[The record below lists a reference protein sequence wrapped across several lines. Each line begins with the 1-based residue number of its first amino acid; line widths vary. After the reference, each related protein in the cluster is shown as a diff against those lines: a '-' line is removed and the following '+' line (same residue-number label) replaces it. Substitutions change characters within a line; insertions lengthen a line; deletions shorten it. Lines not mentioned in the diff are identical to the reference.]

1 MDQKKIGAFLKQL
14 RNEKNLTQEELSEK
28 FYVSTKT
35 ISRWETGS
43 NLPDLSMLIELADF
57 YEVDIR
63 ELIDGERHPNTQ
75 NNDNDDIDNKDTLK
89 KVAQYSVE
97 EKKSEMKYLLKQG
110 ANLVVALALWYI
122 PSILF
127 GSASNHGLLYENVS
141 NGLRCFLFWL
151 TYIPAII
158 LIPYTS
164 ISLLHFIK
172 KDYIHENESKKHKIK
187 NAIYVIVL
195 FLDLLIKG
203 LFNEDYTGE
212 LFKNSSDDMVSI
224 ASLLLFV
231 CMAYIFVVESIFVY
245 RAMKSIDKDTTE
257 KT

>member
-14 RNEKNLTQEELSEK
+14 RYEKNLTQEELSEK

-43 NLPDLSMLIELADF
+43 NLPDLSMLLDLAEF
-57 YEVDIR
+57 YQVEIT
-63 ELIDGERHPNTQ
+63 ELIDGERKLDSAT
-75 NNDNDDIDNKDTLK
+75 DSKDSLK
-89 KVAQYSVE
+89 KMAQYSVE
-97 EKKSEMKYLLKQG
+97 EKKAEMKYLLKQG
-110 ANLVVALALWYI
+110 ANLVAALALWYI
-122 PSILF
+122 PSVLL
-127 GSASNHGLLYENVS
+127 GSASNHGLLYEAVS
-141 NGLRCFLFWL
+141 DELRYFLFWL